1 MRYAF
6 TEEVVAIRLSEGE
19 EVHASLAFVCK
30 ENNIDSAVVMS
41 ATGMVREVTFGWFN
55 GSEYIQEKRDE
66 VFEVLAMSGNL
77 SYRGQD
83 IYPHLHATLSTQG
96 HQATGGHIL
105 KAVVDHNLEIFLKPL
120 NTVLL
125 GREFDGWF
133 EALVP
138 VVRRR

>member
-6 TEEVVAIRLSEGE
+6 TDEIIAIRLSEGE
-19 EVHASLAFVCK
+19 EIHSSLAFVCN
-30 ENNIDSAVVMS
+30 ENNVDSAVVIS

-55 GSEYIQEKRDE
+55 GNEYLQETRNE
-66 VFEVLAMSGNL
+66 LFELLALNGNI

-83 IYPHLHATLSTQG
+83 IYPHLHATLSTRD
-96 HQATGGHIL
+96 HHTVGGHIL
-105 KAVVDHNLEIFLKPL
+105 KAVVDHNLEVFLKPL

-133 EALVP
+133 EAIVP
-138 VVRRR
+138 VRRR